1 MVMASNPENI
11 FGVNKKV
18 DSDGGHS
25 SPSLC
30 KGLELGAGIYYQG
43 WPLVTLLDE
52 LPSLSLAR
60 SLSRA
65 SRALSLVL
73 YNLER
78 YERAAADSCHATG

>member
-52 LPSLSLAR
+52 LPSLSLA
-60 SLSRA
+60 
-65 SRALSLVL
+65 LSLVL